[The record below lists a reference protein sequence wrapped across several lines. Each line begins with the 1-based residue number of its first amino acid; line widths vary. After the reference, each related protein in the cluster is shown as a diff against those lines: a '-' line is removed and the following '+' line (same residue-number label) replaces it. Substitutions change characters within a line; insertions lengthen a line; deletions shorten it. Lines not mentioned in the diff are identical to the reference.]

1 MEQPKTSKSRGHLTL
16 PGEENFYQETLEIL
30 DRLGAD
36 AIRDSD
42 GTELPEE
49 VKDLEGIMVY
59 GKYFTARG
67 HNAFASQHLF
77 EASRYYLSSDFVT
90 ATGPETKIAFM
101 AGYYAKQI
109 QPDYDHDPH
118 SWWEVRDRTSGQAL
132 DPSLWSLDQDQH
144 IVTIQTEPFH
154 VYSVSFLAYGIWDPV
169 QMYNYLTND
178 WGEDVEKHIP
188 FDIRYPASAQY
199 VEEALEAWLQANPKV
214 DIVRFTTFFYQFSLV
229 FDQES
234 KEKYVDWYGYTNTV
248 SPQAI
253 EDFAREYGY
262 RLSPEDFVDEGYYNC
277 NFRVPSQAFRDYQDF
292 TARFVAQHAKRLVD
306 LVHKYD
312 KKAIMFL
319 GDHWIGVE
327 PWGPYFAE
335 IGLDGVVGSVGD
347 GVTLRLISSI
357 EAPMHEGRFLPYFF
371 PDTFFPGN
379 DAAIL
384 AEAKDNWTKA
394 RRALLREPLERIGY
408 GGYLSLAYKF
418 PSFIQY
424 IEELADEYRDM
435 LARLDQ
441 HKPRNMAKVAVLNA
455 WGRLRNW
462 GSHIVA
468 HGKWYKLCYSYLGV
482 LEALAGM
489 DVEVSFISF
498 EDVKAGLDPDL
509 DVIINMGDAG
519 TAFSGGDHFLDVEV
533 LTRLREFV
541 YQGGGFL
548 GIGEPSAVQ
557 SQGRFFQLADVLGV
571 DKEVGFSQSTD
582 KYFTQVQD
590 PHFITTDVHEP
601 LDFGETTHNVY
612 ALSPDTEI
620 LAYSNHEVHLA
631 SHDFG
636 QGRGVYLAGLPY
648 SAQNTRLLKRA
659 IAYACHKEAE
669 LKYYFA
675 EDDRLE
681 VNAYP
686 SRGEYCVVN
695 NAAEP
700 VSSLVYDGQGRAQ
713 ELTLAGSGL
722 VWLQDKASGQ
732 GQD

>member
-1 MEQPKTSKSRGHLTL
+1 MEKQSKSQKTRGHLTL
-16 PGEENFYQETLEIL
+16 PGEENFYQETLEML

-49 VKDLEGIMVY
+49 VKDLDGVMVY

-67 HNAFASQHLF
+67 HNAFAAKHLF

-90 ATGPETKIAFM
+90 ATGKETKISFM
-101 AGYYAKQI
+101 SGYFAKQI
-109 QPDYDHDPH
+109 TPDYDHDPKK
-118 SWWEVRDRTSGQAL
+118 WWEVRDRTTGEVLDTAL
-132 DPSLWSLDQDQH
+132 WEIDRDH
-144 IVTIQTEPFH
+144 NIAVIQTEPFH

-188 FDIRYPASAQY
+188 FDIRYPESEKY
-199 VEEALEAWLQANPKV
+199 VEAALEDWLKANPKV
-214 DIVRFTTFFYQFSLV
+214 DFVRFTTFFYQFSLV
-229 FDQES
+229 FDQEG
-234 KEKYVDWYGYTNTV
+234 KEKYVDWYGYTNAV
-248 SPQAI
+248 SPKAI
-253 EDFAREYGY
+253 EDFERAYGY
-262 RLSPEDFVDEGYYNC
+262 RLTPEDFVDEGYYNC

-306 LVHKYD
+306 LVHKYN

-327 PWGPYFAE
+327 PWGPYFSE

-357 EAPMHEGRFLPYFF
+357 EAPIHEGRFLPYFF
-371 PDTFFPGN
+371 PDTFFEGN
-379 DAAIL
+379 DEAIL
-384 AEAKDNWTKA
+384 AEAKDNWAKA
-394 RRALLREPLERIGY
+394 RRALMREPLERIGY

-418 PSFIQY
+418 PSFINY
-424 IEELADEYRDM
+424 IEDLANEYRDI
-435 LARLDQ
+435 LARIENTQ
-441 HKPRNMAKVAVLNA
+441 PRQMAKVAVLNS
-455 WGRLRNW
+455 WGKLRSW

-482 LEALAGM
+482 LEALSGM
-489 DVEVSFISF
+489 DVEVSFINF

-509 DVIINMGDAG
+509 DVIINMGDAY
-519 TAFSGGDHFLDVEV
+519 TAFSGAENFLDPEV
-533 LTRLREFV
+533 VTRLRQFV
-541 YQGGGFL
+541 YQGGGFI

-557 SQGRFFQLADVLGV
+557 AQGRFFQLADVLGV

-582 KYFTQVQD
+582 KYFDQPVDQ
-590 PHFITTDVHEP
+590 HFITADVHEP
-601 LDFGETTHNVY
+601 LDFGETTGNVY
-612 ALSPDTEI
+612 ALSAETKI
-620 LAYSNHEVHLA
+620 IAYANQEVHLA

-636 QGRGVYLAGLPY
+636 QGRAVYFAGLPY

-659 IAYACHKEAE
+659 IAYASHKEAE
-669 LKYYFA
+669 LERYFA
-675 EDDRLE
+675 QDDRLE

-686 SRGEYCVVN
+686 SRGEYCVIN
-695 NAAEP
+695 NSADQ
-700 VSSLVYDGQGRAQ
+700 VTSLVYDGRGQAQ
-713 ELTLAGSGL
+713 ELTLPGAGL
-722 VWLQDKASGQ
+722 FWLKDEEGR
-732 GQD
+732 